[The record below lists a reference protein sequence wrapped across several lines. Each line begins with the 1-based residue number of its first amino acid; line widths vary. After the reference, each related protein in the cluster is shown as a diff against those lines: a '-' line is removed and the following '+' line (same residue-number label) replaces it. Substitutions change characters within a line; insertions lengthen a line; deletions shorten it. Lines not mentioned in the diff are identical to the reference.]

1 MQTFGIH
8 DHYVVSII
16 MLVLYVNF
24 YPEVLTEAQNQKKVN
39 K

>member
-8 DHYVVSII
+8 DHYVVSI
-16 MLVLYVNF
+16 MTLVLYVNF
-24 YPEVLTEAQNQKKVN
+24 YPEVLTEGQNQKNVN